1 MGEKKKKRKEQKEE
15 RTHCMNVERERIAHN
30 IKVTRHDALMSKA
43 IRDIGIDHP
52 REMWSINGL
61 TSSKSP
67 LLQFLTLVVT
77 TNQERKERRRTR
89 V

>member
-15 RTHCMNVERERIAHN
+15 RTHCMNVGRERIAHN
-30 IKVTRHDALMSKA
+30 IKVARHDALPSKA
-43 IRDIGIDHP
+43 IRDIGIDRL
-52 REMWSINGL
+52 REMWRINRL

-67 LLQFLTLVVT
+67 LLQFLTLVVA
-77 TNQERKERRRTR
+77 TNQERKERRRIR